1 MKNERFVSWG
11 IFILLCIIWGSSF
24 ILMKASKNELSWAQ
38 IASLRIFAA
47 GVVMLPFAIFYFS
60 KIPVKKMPLVI
71 LSAICGNLGP
81 AYLFAGAISK
91 NIDSSLAGILN
102 SLTPICVVITGIIFF
117 KTKTESRKVVGVLV
131 GFAGLTLLTLAGN
144 KGISFENLEYTL
156 WILLA
161 TILYGLNINI
171 VGHYL
176 KDINPIHLA
185 VVSIATMLI
194 PTGIVLWQ
202 QDFLQ
207 LPFSD
212 EATLWAVINSV
223 MLGVAGTAI
232 ATALFYVLVKKAGG
246 LFASLV
252 TYGIPFIALA
262 WGFVFG
268 ENITALQIGCLGIIL
283 TGVYLA
289 NR

>member
-1 MKNERFVSWG
+1 
-11 IFILLCIIWGSSF
+11 
-24 ILMKASKNELSWAQ
+24 
-38 IASLRIFAA
+38 
-47 GVVMLPFAIFYFS
+47 MLPFAFFYFS
-60 KIPVKKMPLVI
+60 KIPKKKMLPVI
-71 LSAICGNLGP
+71 LSAICGNLLP
-81 AYLFAGAISK
+81 AYLFAGAIAK

-102 SLTPICVVITGIIFF
+102 SLTPICVVVTGLLFFRSKIEGRKII
-117 KTKTESRKVVGVLV
+117 GVII
-131 GFAGLTLLTLAGN
+131 GFAGLTLLTLAAK
-144 KGISFENLEYTL
+144 KGISFENVEYTL

-161 TILYGLNINI
+161 TILYGFNINI

-185 VVSIATMLI
+185 VVSITFMMI

-202 QDFLQ
+202 QNFLS
-207 LPFSD
+207 LPFD
-212 EATLWAVINSV
+212 NDDTLLAVINSV

-232 ATALFYVLVKKAGG
+232 ATALFYVLVKRAGG

-268 ENITALQIGCLGIIL
+268 ENITLLQIACLGIIL
-283 TGVYLA
+283 CGVYLA
-289 NR
+289 NMPQKKGSSTDSEFEFESKG